1 LKTRT
6 GIIGTG
12 SFLPS
17 KVLTNDDLEKM
28 VDTSDEWIKTRTGIL
43 ERRIADKDTA
53 SSDLGLEAAKKAL
66 DEAKIGPREI
76 DLIVCATATPDM
88 FFPSTACLIQ
98 RELGTT
104 HAFAFDI
111 SAACSG
117 FVYAI
122 EVANQFIKSGKC
134 EKALVIGVETISRI
148 TDYQDRNT
156 CILFGDGAG
165 AVVLA
170 PVSEEKGILGSHLAS
185 DGREAGLIKIPA
197 GGSRLPATC
206 QTVQEGLH
214 CLKMKGNEVF
224 KLAIRLMSWVVHQV
238 LEECG
243 LRINDVDL
251 LIPHQA
257 NMRIITALASRLRI
271 PIEKVAINVDK
282 YGNTSAAT
290 CPIALD
296 EAVREGRIKDG
307 DIVVLVAMGS
317 GLTWG
322 ANVIRWGR

>member
-1 LKTRT
+1 MKQA

-28 VDTSDEWIKTRTGIL
+28 VDTSDEWIRTRTGIL

-53 SSDLGLEAAKKAL
+53 SSDLGIQAAKKAL
-66 DEAKIGPREI
+66 KEAEVGPKEV

-117 FVYAI
+117 FVYAV
-122 EVANQFIKSGKC
+122 EVANQFVRTGKC
-134 EKALVIGVETISRI
+134 KRALVIGVETISKI
-148 TDYQDRNT
+148 TDYRNRNT

-170 PVSEEKGILGSHLAS
+170 PVSEDKGILGSHLAS
-185 DGREAGLIKIPA
+185 DGRKAGLIEIPA
-197 GGSRLPATC
+197 GGSRIPATC
-206 QTVQEGLH
+206 ETVKERLH
-214 CLKMKGNEVF
+214 YLRMKGNEVF
-224 KLAIRLMSWVVHQV
+224 KLAVRLMSWVVHQV

-243 LRINDVDL
+243 LSINDVDL
-251 LIPHQA
+251 LVPHQA
-257 NMRIITALASRLRI
+257 NMRIITALASRLKI
-271 PIEKVAINVDK
+271 PLEKVAVNVEK